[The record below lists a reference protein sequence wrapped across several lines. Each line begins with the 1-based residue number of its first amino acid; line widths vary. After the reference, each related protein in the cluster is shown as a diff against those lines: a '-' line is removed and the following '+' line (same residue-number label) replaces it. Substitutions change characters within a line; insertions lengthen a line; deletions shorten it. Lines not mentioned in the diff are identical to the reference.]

1 MAPNAATGLIPVP
14 DLEGFRLPGTDTAS
28 RIMDEVAAIVRDP
41 SFTGTDILALMNRG
55 LFEIAGRVRLP
66 GLETSAE
73 LRTAAG
79 RADVSL
85 PADYHRDVFAAHVAA
100 ERRRVRIEPD
110 LAALERRFPGL
121 DRTGSV
127 LAVAVRG
134 RSLHYQPVPAA
145 QATLTVRYY
154 RTPEPLEAGADRIF
168 CLPPHLTAELLI
180 GYVCREIFGRIEEG
194 LDGKKV
200 QTTAYGERF
209 ERAMAELET
218 FFGPRAEAPV
228 EIPDAMGFGL
238 GESW

>member
-1 MAPNAATGLIPVP
+1 MAPNAATGLLPVP
-14 DLEGFRLPGTDTAS
+14 DLEGFRLPGTDTAG
-28 RIMDEVAAIVRDP
+28 RIIDEIKAIVRDP
-41 SFTGTDILALMNRG
+41 SFTGADILALMNRG

-79 RADVSL
+79 RAFVSL
-85 PADYHRDVFAAHVAA
+85 PADYHRDLFAVNVAA
-100 ERRRVRIEPD
+100 ERRRARIEPD
-110 LAALERRFPGL
+110 VAALLRRFPGL

-134 RSLHYQPVPAA
+134 RSLYYQPVPGA
-145 QATLTVRYY
+145 QTTLTAHYY
-154 RTPEPLEAGADRIF
+154 RTPDPLEAGADRIS
-168 CLPPHLTAELLI
+168 CLPPHLTAELLV
-180 GYVCREIFGRIEEG
+180 GYVCREIFERIEEG

-209 ERAMAELET
+209 ERAVAELEA

-228 EIPDAMGFGL
+228 EVPDAMGFGR